1 MKHIQKWLVI
11 FGLALCCQQ
20 ALAFS
25 LFDGVDFNL
34 FGSDEDDAVVLW
46 QSGPNQYFK
55 LAPQDDKSIGENDH
69 PVDVN
74 ESVIELGLGLIRFK
88 GRDTDPFKSLKPVFD
103 DKQINSMAMYIAQ
116 GLKNA
121 TAKQDIIFVMEKAQQ
136 KLLGLKTDS
145 YFVAGRAFFKDG
157 HLNIIMGD
165 YQKERNRGY
174 ETAYDPTNAGIVNYS
189 FVHGSRSGKQ
199 KTNFPFERAI
209 QNLPGVENKNLN
221 GNTRRDWF
229 VVDLSASAEAYANR
243 VELERQ
249 QELSRKRKELE
260 EIFGQSLPQM
270 TNGTRVAPKM
280 SPEDRLTTLNEL
292 KTKGLVTDEEYEA
305 KRKQILEEL

>member
-145 YFVAGRAFFKDG
+145 YFVAG
-157 HLNIIMGD
+157 
-165 YQKERNRGY
+165 
-174 ETAYDPTNAGIVNYS
+174 
-189 FVHGSRSGKQ
+189 
-199 KTNFPFERAI
+199 
-209 QNLPGVENKNLN
+209 
-221 GNTRRDWF
+221 
-229 VVDLSASAEAYANR
+229 
-243 VELERQ
+243 
-249 QELSRKRKELE
+249 
-260 EIFGQSLPQM
+260 
-270 TNGTRVAPKM
+270 
-280 SPEDRLTTLNEL
+280 
-292 KTKGLVTDEEYEA
+292 
-305 KRKQILEEL
+305 